1 MINIL
6 IGLAALM
13 LANIL
18 LGTSV
23 AKFKNAFKRK
33 NLTNGFLKALF
44 LFGSILLTYLCAYL
58 NPNIFSINLFG
69 VVVNLQ
75 TAMNMIIYAIMA
87 LYANQIIHKVSNMFG
102 LKVSDIEIEKSDE

>member
-23 AKFKNAFKRK
+23 AKFKNAFKKK
-33 NLTNGFLKALF
+33 NLINGFLKALF
-44 LFGSILLTYLCAYL
+44 LFGAILLTYLCAYL
-58 NPNIFSINLFG
+58 NPDILSIDLFG
-69 VVVNLQ
+69 VEVNLQ

-87 LYANQIIHKVSNMFG
+87 LYANQIIQKIANMFS
-102 LKVSDIEIEKSDE
+102 LKVSEIEKEKSDE